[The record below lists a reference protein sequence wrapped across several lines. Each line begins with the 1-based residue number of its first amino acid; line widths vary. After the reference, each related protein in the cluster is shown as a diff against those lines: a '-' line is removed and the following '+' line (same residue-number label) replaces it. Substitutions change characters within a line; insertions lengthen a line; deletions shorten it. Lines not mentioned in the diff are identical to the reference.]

1 MLRELFVFALL
12 GALSAPAT
20 AEEIAGTIREVGG
33 AGRSV
38 VELKTEEGETLSLR
52 AKSSQDEV
60 ELKNLGTLK
69 VKLVGERDKQGLLVE
84 RYEILETGPEG
95 QKPRLGLLASL
106 LVAGEARMIFVDE
119 RGQAELLPSGF
130 SSKTKALVGAK
141 VWMIG
146 LKKGDRYTP
155 LRFGVL
161 RAPAAS
167 AAP

>member
-12 GALSAPAT
+12 GALSASAT
-20 AEEIAGTIREVGG
+20 AEEISGTIREVGG
-33 AGRSV
+33 AGRAS

-52 AKSSQDEV
+52 GKTNQEEL

-69 VKLVGERDKQGLLVE
+69 VKLVGERDKQGLVVE

-95 QKPRLGLLASL
+95 QRPRLGLLASL
-106 LVAGEARMIFVDE
+106 MVGGEARMIFVDE
-119 RGQAELLPSGF
+119 RGQAELMPSGF
-130 SSKTKALVGAK
+130 SAKSKALIGAK

-161 RAPAAS
+161 RAPAEN